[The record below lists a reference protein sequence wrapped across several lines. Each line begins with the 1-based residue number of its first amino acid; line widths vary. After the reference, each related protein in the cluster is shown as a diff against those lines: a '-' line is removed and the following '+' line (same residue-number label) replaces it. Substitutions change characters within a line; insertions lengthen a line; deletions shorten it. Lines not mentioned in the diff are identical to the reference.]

1 MAPHYFI
8 AVGAGPP
15 WDGRADN
22 PNCWVVA
29 WNRNADR
36 PGPSRGPGAAGST
49 RSGCGT
55 PGRAASLAGAW
66 DSSGRHTRRSPPDS
80 TGGSCTASRR
90 SSRGR
95 RSRDRP
101 SGGRSTAAHIPP
113 WHSSARIPTTA
124 PDRPA
129 IGEFSWK
136 YSWPPRSPA
145 DRLSKGQKH
154 PDGEIATF
162 VPGVAQRVSRC
173 GALRSHFRGE
183 TRRLGEGTRDVT
195 PSGCH
200 PDPERSRR
208 GGGGTQRMPPP
219 PRASSPRGDNPERP
233 SVALGERECHV
244 AATAA
249 RVVLP
254 APACDHAVLARVQ
267 HVGG

>member
-49 RSGCGT
+49 RSGSGT
-55 PGRAASLAGAW
+55 PGRAVSLAGAW
-66 DSSGRHTRRSPPDS
+66 GSSGRRTRRSPPDS

-113 WHSSARIPTTA
+113 WHSWARILTTA

-129 IGEFSWK
+129 FGASFWK

-173 GALRSHFRGE
+173 GALRSHFRGG

-195 PSGCH
+195 PSGGH
-200 PDPERSRR
+200 PERSEGAEPNACLRPL
-208 GGGGTQRMPPP
+208 GPP
-219 PRASSPRGDNPERP
+219 
-233 SVALGERECHV
+233 ALGVTIRSDLQSRSGS
-244 AATAA
+244 ANAT
-249 RVVLP
+249 
-254 APACDHAVLARVQ
+254 
-267 HVGG
+267 